1 MELTT
6 VKTDKAKEYVRSTF
20 NYNYSDIETITID
33 QVKDYVQKSKT
44 TPWDIVRIEP
54 TWDREA
60 LLKSALNEM
69 ISLNSTSYV
78 SVDREINDDNLKGKI
93 KGEISMR
100 SATMIKEDNKTKEK

>member
-1 MELTT
+1 MLFRYKINLDLEVEFEAPLLGTDTT
-6 VKTDKAKEYVRSTF
+6 RGKRKLACSVA
-20 NYNYSDIETITID
+20 
-33 QVKDYVQKSKT
+33 
-44 TPWDIVRIEP
+44 
-54 TWDREA
+54 
-60 LLKSALNEM
+60 KSALNEM